1 MRNLIYG
8 LVCVLLILL
17 GCCDFRFETDDI
29 DGVTKYEV
37 IYVEDE
43 YGVKTMRSNHEEIYC
58 LDTDEILTIISHLQN
73 KDNISCDF
81 KHQANKHVMNVK
93 CNNSMVLRFYFHND
107 DLGLYYDFY
116 DINSTNSKLVVE
128 NKGLI
133 LQSYESDIFKF
144 EIELNL
150 IFKTH
155 KDNKHIFI
163 KIPAIVN
170 GSFNLKDDDV
180 NVNVII

>member
-1 MRNLIYG
+1 
-8 LVCVLLILL
+8 
-17 GCCDFRFETDDI
+17 
-29 DGVTKYEV
+29 
-37 IYVEDE
+37 
-43 YGVKTMRSNHEEIYC
+43 
-58 LDTDEILTIISHLQN
+58 
-73 KDNISCDF
+73 
-81 KHQANKHVMNVK
+81 MNQ
-93 CNNSMVLRFYFHND
+93 D
-107 DLGLYYDFY
+107 DFY